1 MNQRNDFTLRLLKS
15 YLKPNMKV
23 LDIGCGK
30 GEVSFL
36 TSDLVCKNS
45 VGEKG
50 QVIGVDIDEKSLN
63 LSNQIAQDQGLDKH
77 VHFIQQD
84 ISALDFEGVRK
95 IE

>member
-1 MNQRNDFTLRLLKS
+1 MNLRNDFTLRLLKS

-23 LDIGCGK
+23 VDIGCGK
-30 GEVSFL
+30 GKVSFL
-36 TSDLVCKNS
+36 ASDLVCKNS

-63 LSNQIAQDQGLDKH
+63 LANQIAQDQGLDKH